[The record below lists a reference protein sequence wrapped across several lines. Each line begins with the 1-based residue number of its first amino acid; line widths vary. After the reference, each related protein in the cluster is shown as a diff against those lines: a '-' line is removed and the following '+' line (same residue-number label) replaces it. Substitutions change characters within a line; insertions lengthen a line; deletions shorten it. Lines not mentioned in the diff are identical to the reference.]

1 MTGPRLGVL
10 GWPVAH
16 SLSPR
21 IHNAALAEVG
31 LGDWRYQ
38 LLPVPPELFGETVQ
52 ALPAAGFV
60 GASVTVP
67 HKEAALAVADE
78 AGEAA
83 RAIGAANTLLFGE
96 DGRISAQNTD
106 APGFIAA
113 LGSRPQEGS
122 SALVLGAGGS
132 ARAVAW
138 ALAQCGVVVRVWNRN
153 PSRAAALAADLGVE
167 AVEVVEPA
175 DLLVNC
181 TAAGMD
187 GDPLADLPVDEAA
200 LAGFVT
206 VADLVYADP
215 DGRLLAA
222 AARAGARTVDGLAV
236 LVAQGAIA
244 FEMWTGRPAPE
255 AAMTAA
261 ARAAAA

>member
-83 RAIGAANTLLFGE
+83 RSRRASMASEEPDARPKVATARAPLASIRVTP
-96 DGRISAQNTD
+96 TD
-106 APGFIAA
+106 AV
-113 LGSRPQEGS
+113 QS
-122 SALVLGAGGS
+122 S
-132 ARAVAW
+132 
-138 ALAQCGVVVRVWNRN
+138 
-153 PSRAAALAADLGVE
+153 P
-167 AVEVVEPA
+167 PA
-175 DLLVNC
+175 S
-181 TAAGMD
+181 M
-187 GDPLADLPVDEAA
+187 
-200 LAGFVT
+200 
-206 VADLVYADP
+206 
-215 DGRLLAA
+215 
-222 AARAGARTVDGLAV
+222 
-236 LVAQGAIA
+236 Q
-244 FEMWTGRPAPE
+244 
-255 AAMTAA
+255 
-261 ARAAAA
+261 